1 MITLKTTN
9 QNPRGTVMI
18 RKAGK
23 TELEILANLTVL
35 MRDSNSVNELIT
47 EFSEIISMCSI
58 ILKNMKI

>member
-1 MITLKTTN
+1 
-9 QNPRGTVMI
+9 MI

-58 ILKNMKI
+58 ILKNMNI